1 MLILP
6 VFDIKMTQGK
16 NMTLIMCSVDDRRSR
31 TVPLLW
37 VCLDM
42 EPNVKLSE
50 WLLF

>member
-16 NMTLIMCSVDDRRSR
+16 NMTLIMCSVDDRSR

-37 VCLDM
+37 VCLDV